1 MFITISVFLKPPI
14 LLIENKIIPIDTVIK
29 IGEYCVRNK
38 LPPRG
43 NKNPIK
49 EKHAGHT
56 PNINPNVV
64 PPNPVLTS
72 FLQSMHLFFA
82 KRHSAINIPKRPE
95 NTMYGMELSGFWIMS
110 VNHI

>member
-14 LLIENKIIPIDTVIK
+14 LLIENKIIPIDK
-29 IGEYCVRNK
+29 IMNSGEYCVRNK

-43 NKNPIK
+43 NKNPTK

-56 PNINPNVV
+56 PNINPSVV

-82 KRHSAINIPKRPE
+82 KRYSAINIPNSTEK
-95 NTMYGMELSGFWIMS
+95 TTYGIELTGFCKMS